1 MFDFFGFPSSCVD
14 SEQITRRLGAG
25 LEQELRSAN
34 EQRRAA
40 EDDAAQLRAAAT
52 RACDSALGAPSGETS
67 LVSRLEGIP
76 SRLRAVVSEGAYLG
90 ALSALSVV
98 TSHYDGLDL
107 TAIAEGFAPSRT
119 EEEIDALEK
128 EAAPAAQALG
138 GLVQPDNV
146 LQAQENEE

>member
-1 MFDFFGFPSSCVD
+1 
-14 SEQITRRLGAG
+14 
-25 LEQELRSAN
+25 
-34 EQRRAA
+34 
-40 EDDAAQLRAAAT
+40 
-52 RACDSALGAPSGETS
+52 